1 MTNLTPGDNE
11 SAITPVSEDTKAL
24 VEKKM
29 VGESDEIKQKMC
41 ELVELIKNR
50 AAAELQETE
59 DMTREAYVKAMSQ
72 AKETLNKTEN
82 FFKEQEQSLDQV
94 IKDFTTETNEKWDKF
109 ISDLKTMDNRI
120 NRAVDAAWKILTAS
134 EEENPSDSSSQ

>member
-82 FFKEQEQSLDQV
+82 FFKEQEQSLDQS
-94 IKDFTTETNEKWDKF
+94 IKDFTSETNEKWDKF

>member
-1 MTNLTPGDNE
+1 MTNQTPGDNE

-50 AAAELQETE
+50 AAAELQKNE

-82 FFKEQEQSLDQV
+82 FFKEQEQSLDQS
-94 IKDFTTETNEKWDKF
+94 IKDFTSETNEKWDKF